1 MGRTSNPPQATCD
14 TGSNDMSSLNVN
26 QITIDDADPY
36 AIGGN
41 QIILGSGGIAAT
53 TPSRWR

>member
-1 MGRTSNPPQATCD
+1 
-14 TGSNDMSSLNVN
+14 MSSLNVN